1 MTMFLARIALCFALT
16 LAALV
21 PGGNLAAGEF
31 RLPDPTDYCTTPQVI
46 ETLKRK
52 VDYKFRGYTK
62 TKIFLVE
69 VIHPRERLDS
79 KRNETH
85 TVARK
90 WCHAKARMND
100 GTIRDMWYLLEKP
113 WGFAGMPLLSG
124 LEFCIAGLD
133 PWRIYGKDCST
144 IRNTIGWETE
154 NDG

>member
-1 MTMFLARIALCFALT
+1 MFLARTALSLALT
-16 LAALV
+16 LTALV
-21 PGGNLAAGEF
+21 PAGNAAAGEL
-31 RLPDPTDYCTTPQVI
+31 RLPDPTDYCTTPWVV
-46 ETLKRK
+46 EALKKK
-52 VDYKFRGYTK
+52 VDHRFRGVNK

-69 VIHPRERLDS
+69 VIHPRERLDG
-79 KRNETH
+79 KRDETH

-113 WGFAGMPLLSG
+113 WGLAGTPLLSG

-133 PWRIYGKDCST
+133 PWHIYGKDCST
-144 IRNTIGWETE
+144 IRNTIGWETG